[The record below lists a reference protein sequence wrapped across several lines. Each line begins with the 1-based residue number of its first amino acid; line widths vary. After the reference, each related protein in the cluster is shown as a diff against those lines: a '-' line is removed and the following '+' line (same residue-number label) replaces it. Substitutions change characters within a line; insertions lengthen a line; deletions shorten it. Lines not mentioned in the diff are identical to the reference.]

1 MVETDVEDGERKSGG
16 FEIKRAEVEG
26 EGSVERM
33 LLLQISRHRIVVESW
48 LERGCQMDVEM
59 VV

>member
-1 MVETDVEDGERKSGG
+1 METDVEENEGKGG
-16 FEIKRAEVEG
+16 RCEIKRAEVEG

-48 LERGCQMDVEM
+48 LERGCQVDVEM